1 MRVFLAFLLWLLTP
15 GLAHAAWHE
24 VSSDHFVVYAD
35 SSEANLRRFSEQ
47 LERYHSAMAYLT
59 QLNDAVPSPSNRVTI
74 YVVGSEGE
82 VRKLMGGK
90 NRNVAGFYRPRAGGS
105 LAVIP
110 SVSSKNSG
118 DLVNF
123 SMAILL
129 HEYAHHFLITN
140 SSFAV
145 PRWAAEGAA
154 EFFAAASFGADGSVR
169 LGRPSDHRAAELAF
183 AKDVTATDLLDPE
196 LYEKR
201 RGKGQPYD
209 AFYGK
214 AWLLYHYLS
223 FEPARKGQLR
233 AYYDALSKGQPL
245 REAGAAVFGDFKQL
259 EKELDAYAQRPKLFA
274 YTLKPALLS
283 TGKITLRPLRPG
295 EVAILPVRQR
305 SRVGVS
311 KETAPAVLKDARA
324 VAAKF
329 GSDPAVQAALAEA
342 EFDAGNDREAIA
354 AADAAIL
361 IDPGQANAYIQK
373 GYALLRRAADS
384 GDAKAFQA
392 ARAPFLALNKLENDH
407 PLPLLYFYLTYAR
420 QGQKPPA
427 NAVLG
432 LERASQLAPF
442 DFGLR
447 MTVAMQQVRDGLHDA
462 ALANLTPVA
471 LNPHGG
477 GLAEFA
483 RKTIERIKSEPAWR
497 GQGSNADLFDE
508 EGEGDEP
515 PKSRSPNF
523 L

>member
-1 MRVFLAFLLWLLTP
+1 MRLHLPLLLFLLAP
-15 GLAHAAWHE
+15 GPAHAAWHE

-59 QLNDAVPSPSNRVTI
+59 QLTNAVPSPSNRLTI

-90 NRNVAGFYRPRAGGS
+90 SRNVAGFYTPRAGGS

-110 SVSSKNSG
+110 SVSSNGSG

-129 HEYAHHFLITN
+129 HEYAHHFLISN
-140 SSFAV
+140 SSFAL

-154 EFFAAASFGADGSVR
+154 EFFAAASFGADGSVK
-169 LGRPSDHRAAELAF
+169 LGRPAEHRAAELVF
-183 AKDVTATDLLDPE
+183 AKDVTAGDLLDPE
-196 LYEKR
+196 AYDKR
-201 RGKGQPYD
+201 RGTGQSFD

-223 FEPARKGQLR
+223 FEPARKDQLR
-233 AYYDALSKGQPL
+233 AYYDALSKGQSV
-245 REAGAAVFGDFKQL
+245 RDAGAAVFGDFKQL
-259 EKELDAYAQRPKLFA
+259 EKEIDAYAQRPKLFA

-283 TGKITLRPLRPG
+283 TGKITVRPLRAG
-295 EVAILPVRQR
+295 EAAIMPVRQR
-305 SRVGVS
+305 SRAGVS
-311 KETAPAVLKDARA
+311 KETAPEVLKEARA

-329 GSDPAVQAALAEA
+329 GNDPAVQAALAEA
-342 EFDAGNDREAIA
+342 EYDAGNDGEAIA
-354 AADAAIL
+354 AADAAL
-361 IDPGQANAYIQK
+361 KLDPAQANAYIQK
-373 GYALLRRAADS
+373 GYALLRRASES

-407 PLPLLYFYLTYAR
+407 PVPLLHFYLTYVR
-420 QGQKPPA
+420 QGRKPTA

-447 MTVAMQQVRDGLHDA
+447 MTVAMQQVRDGLHGA
-462 ALANLTPVA
+462 ALANLAPVA
-471 LNPHGG
+471 HNPHGG

-497 GQGSNADLFDE
+497 GEGSSSEMFE
-508 EGEGDEP
+508 EEGDEP
-515 PKSRSPNF
+515 PNG
-523 L
+523 